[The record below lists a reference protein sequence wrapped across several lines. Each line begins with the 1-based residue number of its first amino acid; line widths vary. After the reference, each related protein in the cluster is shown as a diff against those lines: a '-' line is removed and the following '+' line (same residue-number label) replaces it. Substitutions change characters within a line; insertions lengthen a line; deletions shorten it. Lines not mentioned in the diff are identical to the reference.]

1 MHDIA
6 KKGHLKRLKKIAHC
20 TFGLTV
26 KQRQN
31 KHINYLRYGVGAAG
45 SESFQMCNELF
56 FFMTFFGDIV
66 HLIVRL
72 SLGLIDIR
80 VTFDDVVYYEL
91 NDCLALFG
99 TKAVVLLFSLHFL
112 FFFYI
117 L

>member
-72 SLGLIDIR
+72 SHGPIICYFVLHTTSQNRLRRQFKVGLCYSHAI
-80 VTFDDVVYYEL
+80 
-91 NDCLALFG
+91 
-99 TKAVVLLFSLHFL
+99 
-112 FFFYI
+112 
-117 L
+117 